1 MRRGHE
7 VIVTIDVSLY
17 ISAPSNVA
25 ENALFICT
33 RIYGHC
39 RFVTLSR
46 EEERAVEGTMGD
58 TNVYKYVDV
67 YVLRKQT
74 P

>member
-46 EEERAVEGTMGD
+46 KEERVTEGRWKGGGRDDGRHERMSRT
-58 TNVYKYVDV
+58 
-67 YVLRKQT
+67 
-74 P
+74 